1 MQQMKTRR
9 KAYFITHEFCQ
20 NCNLAKLYA
29 RIFTIESMK
38 LHEHYINKLS
48 MCKTVIPIAVWR
60 QHTPPWYHQQLRT
73 SISQLSE
80 LSLFENKVESRK
92 KSKKA
97 KIHLIKKID
106 LKNKKL
112 TFIDIITSSILI
124 LRP

>member
-1 MQQMKTRR
+1 
-9 KAYFITHEFCQ
+9 
-20 NCNLAKLYA
+20 
-29 RIFTIESMK
+29 
-38 LHEHYINKLS
+38 
-48 MCKTVIPIAVWR
+48 MCKTVIPITVWR

-80 LSLFENKVESRK
+80 LSLLEYKVESRK

-97 KIHLIKKID
+97 KIDLIKNID

-112 TFIDIITSSILI
+112 TFIDFITSSILI